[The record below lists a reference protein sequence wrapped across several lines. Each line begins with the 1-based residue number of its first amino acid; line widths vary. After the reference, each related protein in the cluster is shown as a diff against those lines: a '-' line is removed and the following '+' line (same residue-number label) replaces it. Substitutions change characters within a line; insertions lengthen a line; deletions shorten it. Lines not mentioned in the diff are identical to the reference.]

1 VEDLISK
8 LRAKAKEHRLR
19 IQEFLRDFDKLRSGN
34 ITRAQLRLGLN
45 MAKIP
50 LSDNE
55 FNLLAETFKSQNK
68 ENSVRWRD
76 LCDTVDQIFT

>member
-1 VEDLISK
+1 
-8 LRAKAKEHRLR
+8 
-19 IQEFLRDFDKLRSGN
+19 
-34 ITRAQLRLGLN
+34 